1 MVERHPMKN
10 YLKPEVAEMADFLIS
25 EKAKSIS
32 GQVLK
37 WIMVSFHLSFKNK
50 NITESN
56 DSQTEVTKKSNNMT
70 KS

>member
-1 MVERHPMKN
+1 MERHPMKN

-37 WIMVSFHLSFKNK
+37 WIMVSFHLNFKK
-50 NITESN
+50 QNITRI
-56 DSQTEVTKKSNNMT
+56 K
-70 KS
+70 